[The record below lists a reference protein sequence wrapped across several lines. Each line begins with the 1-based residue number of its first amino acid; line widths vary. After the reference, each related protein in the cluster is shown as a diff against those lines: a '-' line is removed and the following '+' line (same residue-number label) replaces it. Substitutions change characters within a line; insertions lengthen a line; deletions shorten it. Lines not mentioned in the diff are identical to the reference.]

1 MVRVQVLMSAEERE
15 RFRRMARE
23 EGLSLSAWLRRAGLE
38 RLEAAGTRRRLDEPA
53 RLDAFF
59 RECDAREPG
68 TEPDWENHLRV
79 MRGSRRA
86 GQSDT

>member
-1 MVRVQVLMSAEERE
+1 MVRVQVLMSTEERE
-15 RFRRMARE
+15 TFRRMARE

-38 RLEAAGTRRRLDEPA
+38 RLEAAETRRRFDKPA
-53 RLDAFF
+53 RLEAFF

-68 TEPDWENHLRV
+68 TEPDWEEHLQV
-79 MRGSRRA
+79 MLRSRKA